1 MFVNVTT
8 VRGEAVAINI
18 ATVSYI
24 GKSKSGTVVVLTD
37 GSSFNVCDD
46 YEEVLSFI
54 EKAVS
59 VKSA

>member
-46 YEEVLSFI
+46 YEEVLSSI